1 MKQVG
6 SNVTFH
12 TSAPSRWK
20 NDAKKQWRAF
30 GTNNR
35 IAYSNIQPCKVL
47 LNVVWVLCPVS
58 VKTLTLCICCKRI
71 PGMHFSICRSAP
83 LFDIRH
89 GHPIFTKELRGSAMI
104 ERQGPTVL
112 PNLLQGKA
120 KCCKDGGR
128 IDELLV
134 WQNTNFDGNAMNL
147 SEGGS
152 GQFILSRSRIDAS
165 TISTMVLIV
174 WLLQNNFQQRL
185 QTYSNLLSLPTTPT
199 YHQSKCFHHCYRREH
214 VCLVKFLSFR
224 GKRCHLKK
232 TISNLPLANIAIFS
246 DVVKR
251 INYCDLFPKTNE
263 RVPNLPTL
271 PWGP

>member
-1 MKQVG
+1 M
-6 SNVTFH
+6 
-12 TSAPSRWK
+12 
-20 NDAKKQWRAF
+20 
-30 GTNNR
+30 
-35 IAYSNIQPCKVL
+35 PC
-47 LNVVWVLCPVS
+47 LCENTDFV
-58 VKTLTLCICCKRI
+58 ICCKLI

-134 WQNTNFDGNAMNL
+134 WQNTNFHGNAMNL

-174 WLLQNNFQQRL
+174 WLLQN
-185 QTYSNLLSLPTTPT
+185 TYLTKTSNLFKFAVPSFNTNLS
-199 YHQSKCFHHCYRREH
+199 S
-214 VCLVKFLSFR
+214 V
-224 GKRCHLKK
+224 
-232 TISNLPLANIAIFS
+232 
-246 DVVKR
+246 
-251 INYCDLFPKTNE
+251 
-263 RVPNLPTL
+263 
-271 PWGP
+271 

>member
-1 MKQVG
+1 MASVHEASRLQCDFPYLG
-6 SNVTFH
+6 SVEIQNW
-12 TSAPSRWK
+12 WK
-20 NDAKKQWRAF
+20 KTMEGFRYQQ
-30 GTNNR
+30 
-35 IAYSNIQPCKVL
+35 SNSSIQPCKVL
-47 LNVVWVLCPVS
+47 LNFVWVLCPVS

-71 PGMHFSICRSAP
+71 PGMYFSICRSAP

-134 WQNTNFDGNAMNL
+134 WQNTNFHGNAMNL

-174 WLLQNNFQQRL
+174 WLLQNNYS
-185 QTYSNLLSLPTTPT
+185 TKTSNLFKFAVPSFNTNLS
-199 YHQSKCFHHCYRREH
+199 S
-214 VCLVKFLSFR
+214 V
-224 GKRCHLKK
+224 
-232 TISNLPLANIAIFS
+232 
-246 DVVKR
+246 
-251 INYCDLFPKTNE
+251 
-263 RVPNLPTL
+263 
-271 PWGP
+271 